1 MVGLKRIIRKT
12 SKFLLRDNL
21 ILTAGAGLGFC
32 SSLAVTNK
40 LENALTMGFGVT
52 FVTAGSFCLVYPFK
66 KLISNA
72 GTHHKIS
79 LLMIIIS
86 VFVAV
91 FGFFAQSFVPE
102 IAANI
107 KAYIDL
113 ITTNCIVLAVIS
125 EGLTGDFREAQKKIF
140 KACLGYSL
148 ALILLA
154 FLREPLGFG
163 TILGFQALPVTFPRV
178 VLMITPVGG
187 FFALAAF
194 RLLLRPILIKAGV
207 VYPESPAAESV
218 TATDGGEPVEA
229 SLKPASLDQPKRGM
243 SKAMLIAIGLSVCL
257 FISLIV
263 HIQTIP
269 SLHQQFLIL
278 LPVLLNALFFDGI
291 VLSKLL
297 GMCPLINKSRQIDA
311 AWKMGV
317 AVIIVT
323 TLSTALNWLVYNKIL
338 VKCSDFL
345 SQFSSLPI
353 RLENIFYL
361 TVFIVTIAVFV
372 QVLSVLLR
380 KFAKQVY
387 EQMGQFLELITVNCI
402 VLASATFTI
411 PTGAKFLVTSVTAFG
426 YGLHWMMVTVWLALL
441 RRQRL
446 FVPTTTWDEDTI
458 AILLLGIMA
467 AIFTG
472 IGMIQI
478 F

>member
-1 MVGLKRIIRKT
+1 MVGLIRNIRKT
-12 SKFLLRDNL
+12 SKYFMRDNL
-21 ILTAGAGLGFC
+21 IFTAGAGLGFC

-40 LENALTMGFGVT
+40 LENALTMGLGVT
-52 FVTAGSFCLVYPFK
+52 LVTAGSFCMVYPFK
-66 KLISNA
+66 KLISAA
-72 GTHHKIS
+72 GTHHKVS
-79 LLMIIIS
+79 LLMIIVS
-86 VFVAV
+86 VFVAI
-91 FGFFAQSFVPE
+91 FGFFAQAFLPE
-102 IAANI
+102 ITANI

-125 EGLTGDFREAQKKIF
+125 EGLTVDFWEAQRKIF
-140 KACLGYSL
+140 KACLGYAV
-148 ALILLA
+148 ALVILA

-163 TILGFQALPVTFPRV
+163 TVMGFSVMPSTFPRV
-178 VLMITPVGG
+178 VLMVTPVGG

-194 RLLLRPILIKAGV
+194 RLMLRPLFLRTGIVYAEPPACECAAPTCEAGAAVKKPLPVVAPRPRISRSSLII
-207 VYPESPAAESV
+207 Y
-218 TATDGGEPVEA
+218 
-229 SLKPASLDQPKRGM
+229 
-243 SKAMLIAIGLSVCL
+243 GLCGCL
-257 FISLIV
+257 FLSFLLNLMAIPSV
-263 HIQTIP
+263 HIQF
-269 SLHQQFLIL
+269 SIL

-323 TLSTALNWLVYNKIL
+323 TLSTALNWLVYHAVL
-338 VKCSDFL
+338 VKCSEFL
-345 SQFSSLPI
+345 SRYSSIPV

-372 QVLSVLLR
+372 QILSVLLR
-380 KFAKQVY
+380 RFAKTVY
-387 EQMGQFLELITVNCI
+387 EEMGQFLELITVNCI

-411 PTGAKFLVTSVTAFG
+411 PTGASFLVTTVTALG
-426 YGLHWMMVTVWLALL
+426 YGMHWMMVVVWLALL

-446 FVPTTTWDEDTI
+446 LVPTTAWDEDTV
-458 AILLLGIMA
+458 AILLLGMMA

-472 IGMIQI
+472 IGMIQL

>member
-1 MVGLKRIIRKT
+1 MVGLKRNIRKI
-12 SKFLLRDNL
+12 SKYFMRDNL

-40 LENALTMGFGVT
+40 LENSLTMGIGVT
-52 FVTAGSFCLVYPFK
+52 LVTAGSFCMVYPFK
-66 KLISNA
+66 RLISTA

-79 LLMIIIS
+79 LLMIIVS
-86 VFVAV
+86 VFVAI
-91 FGFFAQSFVPE
+91 FGFFAQAFVPE
-102 IAANI
+102 ITANI

-125 EGLTGDFREAQKKIF
+125 EGLTVDFWEAQKKIL
-140 KACLGYSL
+140 KACLGYSM

-163 TILGFQALPVTFPRV
+163 TVMGFPVLSETFPRV
-178 VLMITPVGG
+178 VLMVTPVGG

-194 RLLLRPILIKAGV
+194 RLLLRPFLLRAGI
-207 VYPESPAAESV
+207 VYQEVSSCECAAATNGGVPIV
-218 TATDGGEPVEA
+218 T
-229 SLKPASLDQPKRGM
+229 SRPKRGI
-243 SKAMLIAIGLSVCL
+243 SRVSLIAIGLGACL
-257 FISLIV
+257 FVSLII
-263 HIQTIP
+263 HMQTIP
-269 SLHQQFLIL
+269 TLHQHFLIL
-278 LPVLLNALFFDGI
+278 FPVLLNALFFDGI

-297 GMCPLINKSRQIDA
+297 GICPLLNKSRQIDA

-317 AVIIVT
+317 AVIIVI
-323 TLSTALNWLVYNKIL
+323 TLSTALNWLVYHQIL
-338 VKCSDFL
+338 VRCSDFL
-345 SQFSSLPI
+345 STYSPLPI
-353 RLENIFYL
+353 RLETIFYL

-372 QVLSVLLR
+372 QILSVLLR
-380 KFAKQVY
+380 KFAKNVY

-411 PTGAKFLVTSVTAFG
+411 PTGAKFLVTTVTALG
-426 YGLHWMMVTVWLALL
+426 YGLHWMMVVVWLALL

-446 FVPTTTWDEDTI
+446 FVPTTAWDEDTI

-472 IGMIQI
+472 IGMIHI

>member
-1 MVGLKRIIRKT
+1 MVGLKRNIRKI
-12 SKFLLRDNL
+12 SKYFMRDNL

-40 LENALTMGFGVT
+40 LENSLTMGLGVT
-52 FVTAGSFCLVYPFK
+52 LVTAGSFCMVYPFK
-66 KLISNA
+66 RLISTA

-79 LLMIIIS
+79 LLMIIVS
-86 VFVAV
+86 VFVAI
-91 FGFFAQSFVPE
+91 FGFFAQAFVPE
-102 IAANI
+102 ITANI

-125 EGLTGDFREAQKKIF
+125 EGLTVDFWEAQKKIL
-140 KACLGYSL
+140 KACIGYST

-163 TILGFQALPVTFPRV
+163 TVMGFPVLSDTFPRV
-178 VLMITPVGG
+178 VLMVTPVGG

-194 RLLLRPILIKAGV
+194 RLLLRPFLLKAGI
-207 VYPESPAAESV
+207 VYQ
-218 TATDGGEPVEA
+218 EA
-229 SLKPASLDQPKRGM
+229 SSCECASATNGGVPITTTRPRQGISRA
-243 SKAMLIAIGLSVCL
+243 SLIAIGLGACL
-257 FISLIV
+257 FISFVI

-269 SLHQQFLIL
+269 TLHQHFLIL
-278 LPVLLNALFFDGI
+278 FPVLLNALFFDGI

-297 GMCPLINKSRQIDA
+297 GICPLLNKSRQIDA

-317 AVIIVT
+317 AVIIVM
-323 TLSTALNWLVYNKIL
+323 TLSTALNWLVYHHIL
-338 VKCSDFL
+338 VRCSDFL
-345 SQFSSLPI
+345 SKYSFLPI

-372 QVLSVLLR
+372 QILSVLLR
-380 KFAKQVY
+380 KFAKNVY

-411 PTGAKFLVTSVTAFG
+411 PTGAKFLVTTMTAFG
-426 YGLHWMMVTVWLALL
+426 YGLHWMMVVVWLALL

-446 FVPTTTWDEDTI
+446 FVPTTAWDEDTI

-472 IGMIQI
+472 IGMIHI